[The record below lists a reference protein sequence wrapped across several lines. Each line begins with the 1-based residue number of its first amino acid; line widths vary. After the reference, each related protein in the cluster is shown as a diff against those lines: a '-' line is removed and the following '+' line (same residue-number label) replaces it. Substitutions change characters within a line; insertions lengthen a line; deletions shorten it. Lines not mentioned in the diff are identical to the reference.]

1 MQWHDLV
8 FSNQRRHKTRRHL
21 AFWLWWWIYI
31 VFTIFFTLALPEIST
46 SRSQLFHQHQPGIN
60 ELGFMLYCLLVLA
73 KSFLLLLTHMFYCY
87 AVIYFFIPKF
97 LLKRK
102 YLSVLAGLLGASVLI
117 VTMGYFLYS
126 FVYPFIDKLF
136 ELNKPIKNI
145 LWASIDASLLNAIKV
160 TLVASVIILLKRWW
174 LKQKEKETLEKEK
187 INAELQLLKAQIHPA
202 FLFSTLS
209 NITEH
214 SRTASSK
221 APEMLIKL
229 SDLLSYM
236 LYECDVPKVR
246 LEKEIS
252 MIKKYMALEKIRQG
266 ERLELTFQ
274 INGNVDRQMISPLL
288 LLPFIDNSFSYC
300 NNVLV
305 EQAWVNLEIT
315 VENNN
320 LSMKIFNGIPAGI
333 AADAKKADE
342 SFINVQKRLKI
353 LYPGKH
359 ELKINAEQEL
369 LMLHLNLNLEETAQE
384 EVTTSEITKPALS
397 YA

>member
-1 MQWHDLV
+1 M
-8 FSNQRRHKTRRHL
+8 
-21 AFWLWWWIYI
+21 
-31 VFTIFFTLALPEIST
+31 
-46 SRSQLFHQHQPGIN
+46 
-60 ELGFMLYCLLVLA
+60 
-73 KSFLLLLTHMFYCY
+73 
-87 AVIYFFIPKF
+87 
-97 LLKRK
+97 
-102 YLSVLAGLLGASVLI
+102 
-117 VTMGYFLYS
+117 
-126 FVYPFIDKLF
+126 
-136 ELNKPIKNI
+136 
-145 LWASIDASLLNAIKV
+145 

-214 SRTASSK
+214 SRIASSK

-252 MIKKYMALEKIRQG
+252 MIKKYMALEQIRQG

-333 AADAKKADE
+333 AADAKKVDE
-342 SFINVQKRLKI
+342 SFINVQKRLRI